1 MMNLKFM
8 AALRVLRPYQWA
20 KNALALVGLILSH
33 QWDDP
38 IAVWMAAVSLIAL
51 CLASSSVYVLNDL
64 IDVEDDRRH
73 DRNRSRPIASGE
85 LSTHAAAWLVPLLL
99 ALAYACARV
108 LPWDAQLII
117 ASYVLAAAGYSLLF
131 KRMLWIDVVV
141 LAGLYTAR
149 VLCGVVAVG
158 APISPWL
165 IAFSAFVFTGLA
177 ILKRY
182 ADLRFDSERLHGRPY
197 MVSDRFLLLAVG
209 IAVSLLSVLVLALY
223 VNSDDVAALYA
234 RPWAIAFICPIIAV
248 WLLRLWTLADRKQ
261 LAIDPVLYALRD
273 PASYVSL
280 VACAAAFA
288 VAL

>member
-8 AALRVLRPYQWA
+8 TALRILRPYQWA
-20 KNALALVGLILSH
+20 KNALAFVGLILSH

-38 IAVWMAAVSLIAL
+38 TAFWMAAVSLIAL
-51 CLASSSVYVLNDL
+51 CLASSSIYVLNDL

-73 DRNRSRPIASGE
+73 DRNRARPLASGE
-85 LSTHAAAWLVPLLL
+85 LSTRAAVCLVPLLL
-99 ALAYACARV
+99 ALAYASARV

-149 VLCGVVAVG
+149 VLCGVFAVD

-197 MVSDRFLLLAVG
+197 IASDRFLLLTVG

-223 VNSDDVAALYA
+223 VNSDDVAELYT

-248 WLLRLWTLADRKQ
+248 WLLRLWTLADRKK

-273 PASYVSL
+273 PASYISL
-280 VACAAAFA
+280 VACAAALA